1 MFPRALYMLGFHHE
15 SHIPVI
21 HPVMAMSCFRLLAL
35 LNKAAVLKVMQTSLQ
50 DSSFNCFYLD
60 LEVVVD
66 NIVILLSIVL
76 RTMVPF
82 FFFFFFLIMAVPFST
97 TPAGHED
104 PRFSVSLPVSFICLF
119 GDGYHPNECEA
130 ISPYGSDLHFAND

>member
-82 FFFFFFLIMAVPFST
+82 FFFFFFNNGCTIFHHTGRARGPQVLRITASVFHLLIW
-97 TPAGHED
+97 
-104 PRFSVSLPVSFICLF
+104 RWLPS
-119 GDGYHPNECEA
+119 
-130 ISPYGSDLHFAND
+130 